1 MKKVN
6 FVDPCQTKTASPIGS
21 LEEGLNR
28 NLPATISTTPDF
40 SQDNVS
46 QAKYVGSRPN
56 DYRLG
61 WLAWLISKKGRELA
75 PMGVRVLGW
84 MVLEAWQGKD
94 RKMIVSHE
102 ELALQMETETKVIR
116 ATLDRLVA
124 MKCLKVLIKGSC
136 RKNQR
141 RICSQYALG
150 EAFEGKPPK
159 MRGKN
164 KSLHYLR
171 EGREERIPPIE
182 QSPTGGVE
190 IQTGE
195 DRTPPITS
203 TSMGGVQIH
212 NRGEPT
218 PPSPISTLNTHTKEL
233 PSALSKENWL
243 KRGKD
248 TYPDWD
254 EGNMMGA
261 FHNAEAKRVN
271 GTWPSYQDKCYHL
284 RKTSPKEAQKVAS
297 TYKDQRPKVVPSQPH
312 RSQCESPRPPPID
325 YKNLRTVVDEIY
337 TAFKEGLSID
347 LIRASATSA
356 LYEEAYK
363 IAEAKFKEKG
373 GIAREGGVVV
383 IDVNAVIAQEVVL

>member
-6 FVDPCQTKTASPIGS
+6 FVDPCQTRTASPIGS

-40 SQDNVS
+40 SQDNVR

-124 MKCLKVLIKGSC
+124 MKCLKMLIKGSC

-150 EAFEGKPPK
+150 EAFEGNPPK
-159 MRGKN
+159 MRGMN
-164 KSLHYLR
+164 KSLQYVSA
-171 EGREERIPPIE
+171 GREERTPPIE
-182 QSPTGGVE
+182 QSLTGGVE

-203 TSMGGVQIH
+203 TSTGGVQIH

-218 PPSPISTLNTHTKEL
+218 PPSPISTLNTHTNNVGL
-233 PSALSKENWL
+233 ALSKENWL

-271 GTWPSYQDKCYHL
+271 ATWPSYQDKCYHL
-284 RKTSPKEAQKVAS
+284 RKTSPKKAQKVAS
-297 TYKDQRPKVVPSQPH
+297 TYKDQRPKVGSSQAQ
-312 RSQCESPRPPPID
+312 RSQCESPRLLPID
-325 YKNLRTVVDEIY
+325 YNEPKTLEGQIY
-337 TAFKEGLSID
+337 TGLKEGLSLEMIK
-347 LIRASATSA
+347 ASADPV
-356 LYEEAYK
+356 LYKEAYK
-363 IAEAKFKEKG
+363 RVEARLKE
-373 GIAREGGVVV
+373 
-383 IDVNAVIAQEVVL
+383 

>member
-1 MKKVN
+1 
-6 FVDPCQTKTASPIGS
+6 
-21 LEEGLNR
+21 
-28 NLPATISTTPDF
+28 
-40 SQDNVS
+40 
-46 QAKYVGSRPN
+46 
-56 DYRLG
+56 
-61 WLAWLISKKGRELA
+61 
-75 PMGVRVLGW
+75 
-84 MVLEAWQGKD
+84 
-94 RKMIVSHE
+94 MIVSHE

-124 MKCLKVLIKGSC
+124 MKCLKVLVKGSC

-171 EGREERIPPIE
+171 EGWEERIPPIE
-182 QSPTGGVE
+182 QYPTGGVE

-203 TSMGGVQIH
+203 TSTGGVQIH

-218 PPSPISTLNTHTKEL
+218 PPSPISTLNTHTNNVGL
-233 PSALSKENWL
+233 ALSKENWL

-297 TYKDQRPKVVPSQPH
+297 THKDQRPKVGPSQPH
-312 RSQCESPRPPPID
+312 RSQCESPRLPPID
-325 YKNLRTVVDEIY
+325 FNDLKTLEEQIY
-337 TAFKEGLSID
+337 TALKEGLSLKMIE
-347 LIRASATSA
+347 ASADPV
-356 LYEEAYK
+356 LYKKAV
-363 IAEAKFKEKG
+363 ARLKE
-373 GIAREGGVVV
+373 
-383 IDVNAVIAQEVVL
+383 

>member
-40 SQDNVS
+40 SQDNVR

-124 MKCLKVLIKGSC
+124 MKCLKMLIKGSC

-141 RICSQYALG
+141 RICSQYTLG

-182 QSPTGGVE
+182 QYPTGGVE

-203 TSMGGVQIH
+203 TSTGGVQIH

-218 PPSPISTLNTHTKEL
+218 PPSPISTLNTHKKEL

-261 FHNAEAKRVN
+261 FHTAEAKRVN
-271 GTWPSYQDKCYHL
+271 GTWPRYQDKCYHL
-284 RKTSPKEAQKVAS
+284 RKASPKDAS
-297 TYKDQRPKVVPSQPH
+297 TQKDQRPKAVPSQPH
-312 RSQCESPRPPPID
+312 RSQCESARLPPINYND
-325 YKNLRTVVDEIY
+325 LKTLEEQIY
-337 TAFKEGLSID
+337 TALKEGLSLKMIE
-347 LIRASATSA
+347 ASADPV
-356 LYEEAYK
+356 LYKEAYK
-363 IAEAKFKEKG
+363 RAET
-373 GIAREGGVVV
+373 R
-383 IDVNAVIAQEVVL
+383 LS

>member
-21 LEEGLNR
+21 LGGVLNG
-28 NLPATISTTPDF
+28 NLPATISATPAL
-40 SQDNVS
+40 SQDNVRL
-46 QAKYVGSRPN
+46 AKYVGSRPN

-124 MKCLKVLIKGSC
+124 MKCLKVLVKGSC

-159 MRGKN
+159 MRGMN
-164 KSLHYLR
+164 KSLQYVSA
-171 EGREERIPPIE
+171 GREELAPPIE
-182 QSPTGGVE
+182 QSLTGGVE

-203 TSMGGVQIH
+203 TSTGGVQIH

-243 KRGKD
+243 KRGKEK
-248 TYPDWD
+248 YPDWD
-254 EGNMMGA
+254 DRDLSGA
-261 FHNAEAKRVN
+261 FYSAEAKGLN

-284 RKTSPKEAQKVAS
+284 RKVSPKEAPKIAS
-297 TYKDQRPKVVPSQPH
+297 SHKDQRPKAAPSQPH
-312 RSQCESPRPPPID
+312 RSQCESPRLAPID
-325 YKNLRTVVDEIY
+325 YNDLKTLEEQIY
-337 TAFKEGLSID
+337 TALKEGLSLKMIE
-347 LIRASATSA
+347 ASADPV
-356 LYEEAYK
+356 LYKEAYK
-363 IAEAKFKEKG
+363 RAEARLKE
-373 GIAREGGVVV
+373 
-383 IDVNAVIAQEVVL
+383 

>member
-21 LEEGLNR
+21 LGGVLNG
-28 NLPATISTTPDF
+28 NLPATISATPDF
-40 SQDNVS
+40 SQDNVR

-124 MKCLKVLIKGSC
+124 MKCLKMLIKGSC

-164 KSLHYLR
+164 KSLQYVSA
-171 EGREERIPPIE
+171 GREELTPPIE
-182 QSPTGGVE
+182 QSLTGGVE

-203 TSMGGVQIH
+203 TSTGGVQIH

-271 GTWPSYQDKCYHL
+271 STWPSYQDKCYHL
-284 RKTSPKEAQKVAS
+284 RKASPKEALKV
-297 TYKDQRPKVVPSQPH
+297 TTTHKDQRPKAVPSQPH
-312 RSQCESPRPPPID
+312 RSQCESPRLAPID
-325 YKNLRTVVDEIY
+325 YNDLKTLEEQIY
-337 TAFKEGLSID
+337 TALKEGLS
-347 LIRASATSA
+347 LIMIEASADPV
-356 LYEEAYK
+356 LYRGAYK
-363 IAEAKFKEKG
+363 RAVARLKE
-373 GIAREGGVVV
+373 
-383 IDVNAVIAQEVVL
+383 